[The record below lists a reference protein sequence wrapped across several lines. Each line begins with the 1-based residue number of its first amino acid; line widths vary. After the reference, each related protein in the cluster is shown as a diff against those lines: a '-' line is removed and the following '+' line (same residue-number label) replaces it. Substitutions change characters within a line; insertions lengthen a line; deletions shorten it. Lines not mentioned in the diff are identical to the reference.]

1 MLRRN
6 GLVSTFC
13 NEICRANRLEPSERR
28 PSEDE
33 YHDGHVGQH
42 AKDGD
47 DIKQASFGRT
57 ACRAA
62 ESPRSVARPAASA
75 ESQIGADNHFWPVL
89 FVVCANFSAWPV
101 CCWVTLSTPR
111 LHQAN
116 RSLSFFTLCVLD
128 DVTSLMYVVII
139 HSTDAIG
146 PPLRVVRRRIGSQ
159 ELFTAADARK

>member
-1 MLRRN
+1 MVLLRRN

-57 ACRAA
+57 ACRAV
-62 ESPRSVARPAASA
+62 ESLRSVARPAASA

-89 FVVCANFSAWPV
+89 FVFLREIFCLA
-101 CCWVTLSTPR
+101 R
-111 LHQAN
+111 LLLGYFINAKTSSSQ
-116 RSLSFFTLCVLD
+116 SFTLFF
-128 DVTSLMYVVII
+128 
-139 HSTDAIG
+139 HA
-146 PPLRVVRRRIGSQ
+146 LRARRRNLLDVCGDYT
-159 ELFTAADARK
+159 LD